1 MIASPPFPADVD
13 GGQVHLR
20 LIATTDLHAHLYPYD
35 YFADRPMETAGLAR
49 AATLIAEARAE
60 APNALV
66 LDNGDFLQGN
76 PLGDYMAYEGGL
88 APGEVHPVLAAM
100 AAAGIEATTLGNHEF
115 NYGLDFLGKAL
126 ATAPFPIVS
135 ANVVTTLGAT
145 PADDHTLVP
154 PFVLLDRSVTDAG
167 GRPHNLRIG
176 VIGFTPPQILQWDH
190 HILSGHVTAR
200 DIVATAAARVPAL
213 RAAGADLVVALA
225 HSGLGAPDPVEGM
238 ENATT
243 ALARVPGIDA
253 IIAGHTHRVFP
264 SDEFAGQPGLDTRR
278 GTAGDTPA
286 VMAGFWGSHVG
297 VIDLL
302 LSPVAGGWRVTASA
316 SEARPI
322 ARRDSAG
329 DLAPTVAS
337 DPAVLDAARIAHEE
351 TLAYIRRPIGHLTT
365 PLTSYFALALD
376 DASVQIVAE
385 AQRAY
390 VADMLEGTDYADL
403 PVLSAAGPFKS
414 GGRGG
419 PEYYT
424 DIPAGPLALKNAA
437 DLYIY
442 PNTVRA
448 VRVTGA
454 ELREWLERSVGL
466 YNRIV
471 PGPPD
476 QMLLDPAFPNY
487 NYDVIAGVTYRID
500 LGQPARY
507 DLPGGLVAPD
517 AQRIIDLR
525 HKGRPVTDDD
535 TFIIATNNYRAGG
548 GGDFPGASVAT
559 TVFTSPDTNRDILIR
574 HIHGL
579 GSIVPPTPATW
590 RFVPMPGTAV
600 LFDTGPGA
608 RAHLAE
614 VAARGI
620 TEVGPTP
627 EGFLRL
633 RLAL

>member
-1 MIASPPFPADVD
+1 MTAPHPFLAHADQ
-13 GGQVHLR
+13 GQVHLR
-20 LIATTDLHAHLYPYD
+20 LIATTDLHAHLFPYD
-35 YFADRPMETAGLAR
+35 YFADRPMDTAGLAR
-49 AATLIAEARAE
+49 AATLIATARAE
-60 APNALV
+60 VANALV

-76 PLGDYMAYEGGL
+76 PLGDYMAYERGL
-88 APGEVHPVLAAM
+88 NPGEVHPVLAAM
-100 AAAGIEATTLGNHEF
+100 AAAGIEAATLGNHEF
-115 NYGLDFLGKAL
+115 NYGLDFLGRAL

-135 ANVVTTLGAT
+135 ANVVTTPGAT
-145 PADDHTLVP
+145 PSGDRTLVP
-154 PFVLLDRSVTDAG
+154 PFVLLDRTVTDAG
-167 GRPHNLRIG
+167 GRARPLRIG

-190 HILSGHVTAR
+190 HILSGHITAR
-200 DIVATAAARVPAL
+200 DIVATAALRVPDL

-225 HSGLGAPDPVEGM
+225 HSGLGGADPVDGM
-238 ENATT
+238 ENAAT

-264 SDEFAGQPGLDTRR
+264 SEEFDGQPGLDTLR

-286 VMAGFWGSHVG
+286 VMAGFWGSHIG

-302 LSPVAGGWRVTASA
+302 LSHKGGRWQVTASA

-322 ARRDSAG
+322 ARRNTAG
-329 DLAPTVAS
+329 DLVATVAS
-337 DPAVLDAARIAHEE
+337 AAAVLDAARIAHAE
-351 TLAYIRRPIGHLTT
+351 TLAYIRRPIGRLTA

-376 DASVQIVAE
+376 DPSVQIVAE

-390 VADMLEGTDYADL
+390 VADMLEGTPHEGL

-414 GGRGG
+414 AGRGG
-419 PEYYT
+419 PEDYT
-424 DIPAGPLALKNAA
+424 DIPAGDLALKNAA

-454 ELREWLERSVGL
+454 ELRGWLERSVGL
-466 YNRIV
+466 YNRIL
-471 PGPPD
+471 PGVPD
-476 QMLLDPAFPNY
+476 QMLIDPAFPNY

-500 LGQPARY
+500 LRQPRRH
-507 DLPGGLVAPD
+507 DLPGRLVAPD
-517 AQRIIDLR
+517 AHRIVELR
-525 HKGRPVTDDD
+525 HQGRPVADDD
-535 TFIIATNNYRAGG
+535 AFIVATNNYRAGG
-548 GGDFPGASVAT
+548 GGDFPGARVET

-574 HIHGL
+574 HIHAL
-579 GSIVPPTPATW
+579 GTLTPPTPATW
-590 RFVPMPGTAV
+590 SFVPMPGTSV

-620 TEVGPTP
+620 TEVGPAP
-627 EGFLRL
+627 GGFLRL
-633 RLAL
+633 RLTL